1 MAQALLPAASRLI
14 GTLSGVYRTAGA
26 MPVARRSCLQL
37 ESFEEKRQAVR
48 DGSAANAVE
57 LRKLAALARGEQ
69 YGKLLAQVSDGI
81 RLGHVFSG
89 KRERA

>member
-1 MAQALLPAASRLI
+1 VAAKGFSRLP
-14 GTLSGVYRTAGA
+14 GVYRTAGA

-48 DGSAANAVE
+48 DGSVANAVE
-57 LRKLAALARGEQ
+57 LRKLAALARGEE